1 MILWPVAYQKL
12 IFWGLFCCCD
22 DPSKFCCCVFM
33 NSIVQNRNFED
44 SEIVQW
50 WNNLD
55 CLRCLAPR
63 TWDLSHYML
72 QDREWHGP
80 VHCNCGTVTYILFQ
94 TMLLQHVDIIIV
106 AGVSSADPYLYFSWD
121 RFWPLQIMTLTH
133 RGILSTLT
141 FKAKLFILLLKLMT
155 KFYKI
160 CATQLILLPFYSK

>member
-1 MILWPVAYQKL
+1 MWKMVNKNFKINLKRLILWPVAYQKL

-94 TMLLQHVDIIIV
+94 TMLLQHIDIIIV
-106 AGVSSADPYLYFSWD
+106 AGGSSADVL
-121 RFWPLQIMTLTH
+121 TLIYIFH
-133 RGILSTLT
+133 EIDFGL
-141 FKAKLFILLLKLMT
+141 FK
-155 KFYKI
+155 
-160 CATQLILLPFYSK
+160 

>member
-1 MILWPVAYQKL
+1 MWKMVNKNFKINLKRLILWPVAYQKL

-63 TWDLSHYML
+63 TWDLSHYRTENNMV
-72 QDREWHGP
+72 Q
-80 VHCNCGTVTYILFQ
+80 CTATVAQLPTFYFR
-94 TMLLQHVDIIIV
+94 LLQHIDIIIV
-106 AGVSSADPYLYFSWD
+106 AGVSSADVL
-121 RFWPLQIMTLTH
+121 TLIYIFH
-133 RGILSTLT
+133 EIDFG
-141 FKAKLFILLLKLMT
+141 LF
-155 KFYKI
+155 
-160 CATQLILLPFYSK
+160 